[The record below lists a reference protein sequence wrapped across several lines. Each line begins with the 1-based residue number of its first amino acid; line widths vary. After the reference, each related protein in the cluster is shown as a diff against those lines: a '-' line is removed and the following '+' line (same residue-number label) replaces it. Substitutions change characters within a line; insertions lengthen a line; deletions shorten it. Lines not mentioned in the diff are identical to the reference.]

1 MSLQQVDPV
10 REAAPL
16 LPALAL
22 RIGHTVALAVWGNR
36 GATIVM
42 IEESPAAVHVNM
54 RRGTV
59 FSIADT
65 ASGRLFAAWR
75 PVDEVR
81 ALYTAERKQRPT
93 SADGTPLPAWA
104 DFARELDEVRRQGLA
119 RTDSSVVPGVGA
131 MSAPVFD
138 HRGELVLAITSIGPS
153 AAFDTRWDGPVG
165 QALRDA
171 AQAVS
176 LRLGHRPAPAGGG

>member
-1 MSLQQVDPV
+1 MSTYHVHLVDAD
-10 REAAPL
+10 RASRDGLARYFEAHGLTVTTMESAADL
-16 LPALAL
+16 LRRPAF
-22 RIGHTVALAVWGNR
+22 
-36 GATIVM
+36 
-42 IEESPAAVHVNM
+42 PADA
-54 RRGTV
+54 
-59 FSIADT
+59 
-65 ASGRLFAAWR
+65 
-75 PVDEVR
+75 
-81 ALYTAERKQRPT
+81 
-93 SADGTPLPAWA
+93 
-104 DFARELDEVRRQGLA
+104 LDEVRRQGLA